1 MEIRKVGYLKLS
13 EIRKILADS
22 GLMLTKSLGQNFLHD
37 GNQLARI
44 VSLAS
49 INPGDRV
56 LEVGPGMGALTGPLL
71 DAGAHVTSIE
81 KDQRLV
87 DFLKN
92 HRLQNHPRFELIHDD
107 ALDLIKRH
115 DRDWTGFKFVSN
127 LPYSVGSPIIV
138 ELALSAAPPDI
149 LVISLQLEVIERIF
163 AGAGKK
169 EYGLLSIL
177 MQLTYEPVEYFKL
190 PSGCF
195 FPPPDV
201 TSACG
206 LLVRRPE
213 RPVKD
218 RDELLKVRDLVK
230 KAFQQRRKTL
240 ANSLK
245 PQYTTEQVVAALD
258 SVGHPP
264 LQRPDKL
271 SPDEFVQFF
280 RLLTNTAD

>member
-1 MEIRKVGYLKLS
+1 MLVVTKDFVFLLMDNIKVGYLKLN

-87 DFLKN
+87 GFLKN

-138 ELALSAAPPDI
+138 ELALSATPPDI

-177 MQLTYEPVEYFKL
+177 MQLSRTSIVLTFLLFSKVLEESLLSHMYC
-190 PSGCF
+190 GC
-195 FPPPDV
+195 
-201 TSACG
+201 SCG
-206 LLVRRPE
+206 GR
-213 RPVKD
+213 KGGD
-218 RDELLKVRDLVK
+218 DEK
-230 KAFQQRRKTL
+230 
-240 ANSLK
+240 
-245 PQYTTEQVVAALD
+245 
-258 SVGHPP
+258 
-264 LQRPDKL
+264 
-271 SPDEFVQFF
+271 
-280 RLLTNTAD
+280 